1 MITIKLLIAFAL
13 GVAVG
18 GLGMFFYL
26 SIKGM
31 GSKGSG
37 IFHNPRDNFFFS
49 SRGSVWNLAGPA
61 GIPFKSHRSPE
72 IRIEIFA
79 KTSPGRPKEKQ

>member
-1 MITIKLLIAFAL
+1 MIVIKLLIAFAL

-31 GSKGSG
+31 VKNGGSG
-37 IFHNPRDNFFFS
+37 KVQS
-49 SRGSVWNLAGPA
+49 S
-61 GIPFKSHRSPE
+61 
-72 IRIEIFA
+72 
-79 KTSPGRPKEKQ
+79 

>member
-26 SIKGM
+26 YTKGKVTN
-31 GSKGSG
+31 GGTGK
-37 IFHNPRDNFFFS
+37 
-49 SRGSVWNLAGPA
+49 V
-61 GIPFKSHRSPE
+61 
-72 IRIEIFA
+72 
-79 KTSPGRPKEKQ
+79 